1 MKAVNLLPPDQRG
14 GPKPAAAAPSSSGGS
29 PLGAYIVLGALSL
42 AVVMVAAYVLVG
54 NVVKDRQA
62 ELARVQADA
71 QAVRAQVAAL
81 KPYADFRQL
90 ATQRV
95 ATVQQ
100 LAGSRFDW
108 EQALRDVSR
117 AMPADV
123 HLKSFKGSV
132 AGAPGTAPVAAGA
145 APVSPSI
152 VIAGCTDTQSTVAKL
167 MARLRA
173 VRGVTRVSLTKSE
186 KPATAAVP
194 TTGGTAPLCGRGDK
208 PDFEVTMY
216 FERSASAPV
225 TATVPG
231 QAATPAP
238 GTQPAG
244 AAQPAQGAPADAT
257 QPPATSSGASTTQGA
272 STP

>member
-14 GPKPAAAAPSSSGGS
+14 GPKPAAAASSSSGGS

-54 NVVKDRQA
+54 NAVKDRQA
-62 ELARVQADA
+62 ELARVQAES
-71 QAVRAQVAAL
+71 QAVRAQASAL

-108 EQALRDVSR
+108 ERALRDVSR
-117 AMPADV
+117 ALPADV

-132 AGAPGTAPVAAGA
+132 AGAPGTTPVAGA
-145 APVSPSI
+145 APATPSI
-152 VIAGCTDTQSTVAKL
+152 LITGCTDTQSTVAKL

-186 KPATAAVP
+186 KPATAAS
-194 TTGGTAPLCGRGDK
+194 TTTGTAPLCGRGDK

-225 TATVPG
+225 AATVPG
-231 QAATPAP
+231 QAAAPAP

-244 AAQPAQGAPADAT
+244 AAQPAQAAPADAT
-257 QPPATSSGASTTQGA
+257 QPPATTSGDSTTQGA